1 MTPGQNSFFCPK
13 RENELFFKVVG
24 HYYLTGSGQ
33 RFVCINYLSTNNNY
47 KMKTALKILAVDS
60 QPLYAQG
67 ILNCLQNLPIV
78 EQVDTCSTFD
88 DTLNKLCNNQPHL
101 VFLELNL
108 NTSRYDGFAICRE
121 ICHRHKNVFVAVLSR
136 YNAAHLIKEAR
147 NCGAGAYIDKSAC
160 AVTLHT
166 FLHNFYYQ
174 KIKHYYIKVAEHD
187 LPKQTEYFKPDGF
200 ELKYLLTKREREVMQ
215 LIIEGLNHNEIGQAL
230 FISYE
235 TYKSHRTNILHKLG
249 LKNEVELTRFALQN
263 QLTNENFSVN
273 RKHLVSPP
281 VEQ

>member
-24 HYYLTGSGQ
+24 HNYLTGSGQ

-121 ICHRHKNVFVAVLSR
+121 IFHRHKNVFVAVLSR

-147 NCGAGAYIDKSAC
+147 DCGAGAFIDKSAC
-160 AVTLHT
+160 AVTLQT
-166 FLHNFYYQ
+166 FLHDFYQQ
-174 KIKHYYIKVAEHD
+174 KITDYYIKVAEHD
-187 LPKQTEYFKPDGF
+187 LPKQNTLLKPDGF
-200 ELKYLLTKREREVMQ
+200 ELKYLLTRREREVMQ
-215 LIIEGLNHNEIGQAL
+215 LIVEGLNHNEIEKAL

-235 TYKSHRTNILHKLG
+235 TYKSHRTNIFRKLG
-249 LKNEVELTRFALQN
+249 LKNEVELTRFVLQN
-263 QLTNENFSVN
+263 SLLTEDTTTDYL
-273 RKHLVSPP
+273 RLLKPP
-281 VEQ
+281 VLH